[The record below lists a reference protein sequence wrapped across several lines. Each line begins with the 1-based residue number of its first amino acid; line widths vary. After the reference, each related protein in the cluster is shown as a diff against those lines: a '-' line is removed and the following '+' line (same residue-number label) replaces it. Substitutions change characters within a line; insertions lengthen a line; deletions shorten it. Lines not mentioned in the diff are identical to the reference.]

1 MTLTIE
7 VSNELESRIEEEA
20 KRNGMSKSDFVRI
33 MLEEKLSLKAKKP
46 KFPAKITATDLP
58 VKDRS
63 REYDWLAKNRDKY
76 DGKYVALNGDHL
88 IAVGDNY
95 KDAATKARE
104 LGAGDA
110 LIVYVE
116 GHNHPRF
123 ISGGLWR
130 E

>member
-1 MTLTIE
+1 MTLTID
-7 VSNELESRIEEEA
+7 VSEELESKLEEEA

-33 MLEEKLSLKAKKP
+33 MLEEKLSLKPERP
-46 KFPAKITATDLP
+46 KFPSKIIATDLP

-63 REYDWLAKNRDKY
+63 QEYDWLAKNRDKY
-76 DGKYVALNGDHL
+76 DGKYVALNGDRL

-95 KDAATKARE
+95 KDAAIKARE
-104 LGAGDA
+104 LGIGDA

-116 GHNHPRF
+116 GSNHPRF